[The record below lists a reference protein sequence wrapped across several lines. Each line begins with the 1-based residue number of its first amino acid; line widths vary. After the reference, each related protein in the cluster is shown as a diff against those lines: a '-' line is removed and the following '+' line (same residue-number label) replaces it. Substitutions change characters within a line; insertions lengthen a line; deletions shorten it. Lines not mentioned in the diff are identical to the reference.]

1 VNNREL
7 EKKVKTVAGQLVSE
21 KGYASSVDVLIKL
34 GYLTQ
39 KDYENWRMKKVDY
52 LERVCKVNL
61 KKLSLVNKT
70 LRAFGYQAKLKPSK
84 TVYISWG
91 KGPKQRLRFSKSA
104 NPRVEEWYA
113 THWVLSKKKHVVKKE
128 KE

>member
-1 VNNREL
+1 MNNREL
-7 EKKVKTVAGQLVSE
+7 EKKVKTVAGQVVSE

-84 TVYISWG
+84 TVYMSWG
-91 KGPKQRLRFSKSA
+91 KGPKQLLQFSKSA

-113 THWVLSKKKHVVKKE
+113 THWVLSKKKHAVKKE
-128 KE
+128 KV